1 MNSIKINL
9 ENCYGIKK
17 LKYDFDFS
25 KGSTFAIYAPNGA
38 MKTSFA
44 KTFKDFSNGEDS
56 KDLIFPSRTTVRE
69 ITKDGTTPVN
79 SQEVFVMEPY
89 NQEFNSGKISTLL
102 VSKALKERYDVIHSK
117 VDDLKERFLKELKKQ
132 SGFKDSIETEI
143 ALTFFSSDKK
153 PEQDF
158 YRALGRV
165 EKEVLDASEPEF
177 PEIVYGE
184 VFNEKVYDFL
194 KTKDFKDTVQ
204 QYIQKYEELI
214 RNSSYFKKGIFNHNN
229 ASVIA
234 KNLVDNGFFKAGHG
248 VHLYSE
254 NGDKEIRTKEELE
267 HVIEEE
273 KDKILNDPTLKKFF
287 DEVDT
292 KLKANKELRDFRDY
306 LLLNPRILPELKEQ
320 NNFRQRLW
328 VTYFKLNKD
337 LFANLINEYHGSEK
351 ELNDIADAANQE
363 RTKWVDVLSTFNK
376 RFSVPFELRMQ
387 NQADVILRRELP
399 STVFVF
405 KDSIGETPVDRDSL
419 LQVLSNGEKRA
430 LYILNII
437 FEIQART
444 EDKQETLFIVD
455 DVADSFDYKNK
466 YAIIQYLKDIS
477 DGPLFK
483 QIILTHNFDFFR
495 TIQSRVSKPQQCLVV
510 EKGSNEIE
518 LVDAEYIRSP
528 FETWMKNLDD
538 DKTLIASIPFVRN
551 IVQYT
556 QGSKHASYLKLT
568 SLLHVKSDSLTIT
581 KTDLADIYN
590 VVFPDLKFNPADP
603 TQKVF
608 DAAFQLAKDCLAATD
623 SINFENKIL
632 LSIVIRLKAE
642 MYIAS
647 KISDTQEPSSNQTMI
662 YIERYKNEFGT
673 NVAEENNISILEE
686 VNLMTPENIHLNS
699 FMYEPIIDMSDE
711 HLRKLYKQ
719 VESLS

>member
-1 MNSIKINL
+1 M
-9 ENCYGIKK
+9 
-17 LKYDFDFS
+17 KYDFDFS

-69 ITKDGTTPVN
+69 ITKDGITPLS
-79 SQEVFVMEPY
+79 SQEVFVIEPY

-102 VSKALKERYDVIHSK
+102 VSKALKERYDAIHSK
-117 VDDLKERFLKELKKQ
+117 IDDLKERFLKELKKQ
-132 SGFKDSIETEI
+132 SGFKDGIETEI
-143 ALTFFSSDKK
+143 ALTFFSSSKS

-177 PEIVYGE
+177 SEIVYGE

-248 VHLYSE
+248 VHLYSK

-267 HVIEEE
+267 QVIEEE

-337 LFANLINEYHGSEK
+337 LFTNLINEYHGSEK

-444 EDKQETLFIVD
+444 EDNEETLFIVD

-477 DGPLFK
+477 NGPLFK

-495 TIQSRVSKPQQCLVV
+495 TLQSRVSKPQQCLVV
-510 EKGSNEIE
+510 EKGSNEVG

-551 IVQYT
+551 IIQYT
-556 QGSKHASYLKLT
+556 RGSKHPSYLKLT
-568 SLLHVKSDSLTIT
+568 SLLHVKSDSSTIT
-581 KTDLADIYN
+581 KADLADIYN
-590 VVFPDLKFNPADP
+590 IVFPDLNFNPSNP

-608 DAAFQLAKDCLAATD
+608 DAAFQLVKDCLAAAE

-647 KISDTQEPSSNQTMI
+647 KISDTKEPSSNQTMI

-711 HLRKLYKQ
+711 HLRKLYNQ